1 MAHIIHFEAG
11 TNARQNLS
19 YQQRV
24 IAGLEESH
32 ALFTA
37 HLAASKSDGE
47 RIYNRERITEVER
60 RMKDLRRRA
69 A

>member
-1 MAHIIHFEAG
+1 MAHIIHFETGA
-11 TNARQNLS
+11 NARQNLS

-24 IAGLEESH
+24 IAGLETSH

-37 HLAASKSDGE
+37 HLASSRSDGE
-47 RIYNRERITEVER
+47 REYNRARITEVER
-60 RMKDLRRRA
+60 RMKDMRRRA